1 MEQHLTDETNLYNYV
16 NKVKAFE
23 SKVLESEGVDQN
35 QIKNDTK
42 IAEKQ
47 GDLDSKSSQ
56 RRNELF
62 NDILELRREI
72 NQWSEGNEE
81 LKQAIERG
89 KQINRSLQQQLNEKS
104 REISDLKNEKTKK
117 DEGATKIFKNNN
129 LNSKNLFR
137 NKVKELVIEQKPK
150 LENYLTEQKQS
161 DSPNSKIRSEIQQ
174 IKLS

>member
-1 MEQHLTDETNLYNYV
+1 YKPDNNVATMEQHLTDETNLYNYV

-89 KQINRSLQQQLNEKS
+89 KQIVKQ
-104 REISDLKNEKTKK
+104 EIK
-117 DEGATKIFKNNN
+117 
-129 LNSKNLFR
+129 
-137 NKVKELVIEQKPK
+137 
-150 LENYLTEQKQS
+150 
-161 DSPNSKIRSEIQQ
+161 
-174 IKLS
+174 